1 MALVEIDAGS
11 FRDLVESY
19 AESDEIKD
27 KVENM
32 SDAEIVELV
41 ESNLDYDDIMAAVS
55 EAENVSLSQLEME

>member
-11 FRDLVESY
+11 FREFVESY
-19 AESDEIKD
+19 AESDEVKA

-32 SDAEIVELV
+32 SDAEIVDLV

>member
-19 AESDEIKD
+19 AESDEVKA

-32 SDAEIVELV
+32 SDAEIVDLV
-41 ESNLDYDDIMAAVS
+41 ESNLDYDDIMAVVS

>member
-19 AESDEIKD
+19 AESDEVKA

-32 SDAEIVELV
+32 SDAEIVDLV

>member
-19 AESDEIKD
+19 AESNEIKA